1 MPTANYKYLY
11 CFKAIFE
18 YKLKSIYFLYMAK
31 KRGRKKKRGPKKKKP
46 IIPNKY
52 VGLKRP
58 YHIITTNNGVQ
69 IKDIYS
75 AVNIDMALA
84 KLRAFQIQFNK
95 NIQFPVKYT
104 SNKNEKTFT
113 ECDYR
118 LMLIKKKIDN
128 DTYKGKIR
136 NEYGKFIDC
145 VTSSDEW
152 VFIEE
157 LPYQVEET
165 FWVYGYNPKTDRKT
179 YQFIVDEFIN
189 YNKKDKYFFKEIVI
203 YRNKLLIDS
212 ISGLEIII
220 CKNHQDSVR
229 LYNSL
234 QEYSK
239 NKKYKNILF
248 AGDIHKNSYSY
259 EKWYNKIH
267 ELTHWNRRKINK
279 NTTRD

>member
-1 MPTANYKYLY
+1 
-11 CFKAIFE
+11 
-18 YKLKSIYFLYMAK
+18 MAK

-46 IIPNKY
+46 LIPNKY

-69 IKDIYS
+69 IKDLYS

-84 KLRAFQIQFNK
+84 KLRALQIQFNK

-136 NEYGKFIDC
+136 NEYGKFVDC

>member
-1 MPTANYKYLY
+1 
-11 CFKAIFE
+11 
-18 YKLKSIYFLYMAK
+18 MAK

-52 VGLKRP
+52 DGLKRP

-179 YQFIVDEFIN
+179 YQFIIDEFIN

-279 NTTRD
+279 NTVKS

>member
-1 MPTANYKYLY
+1 
-11 CFKAIFE
+11 
-18 YKLKSIYFLYMAK
+18 MAK

-104 SNKNEKTFT
+104 SKKNKKTFT

-145 VTSSDEW
+145 VTTSDEW

>member
-1 MPTANYKYLY
+1 
-11 CFKAIFE
+11 
-18 YKLKSIYFLYMAK
+18 MAK

-75 AVNIDMALA
+75 AVNIDMALT

-220 CKNHQDSVR
+220 SKNHQDSVR

>member
-1 MPTANYKYLY
+1 
-11 CFKAIFE
+11 
-18 YKLKSIYFLYMAK
+18 MAK

-136 NEYGKFIDC
+136 NEYCKFVDC

>member
-1 MPTANYKYLY
+1 
-11 CFKAIFE
+11 
-18 YKLKSIYFLYMAK
+18 MAK

-95 NIQFPVKYT
+95 NIQFPVKDT

-136 NEYGKFIDC
+136 NEYGKFVDC

-234 QEYSK
+234 QEYTK

>member
-1 MPTANYKYLY
+1 
-11 CFKAIFE
+11 
-18 YKLKSIYFLYMAK
+18 MAK
-31 KRGRKKKRGPKKKKP
+31 KIGRKKKRGPKKKKQ
-46 IIPNKY
+46 IIPHKY

-75 AVNIDMALA
+75 AVNIDTAMA
-84 KLRAFQIQFNK
+84 KLRAFQIKFNEG
-95 NIQFPVKYT
+95 IRFPVKYV
-104 SNKNEKTFT
+104 SNRNEKTFI
-113 ECDYR
+113 ESDYR
-118 LMLIKKKIDN
+118 LMLIKKKTEN
-128 DTYKGKIR
+128 DLYEGKIR
-136 NEYGKFIDC
+136 NEYGKYIDC

-152 VFIEE
+152 VFIDE

-179 YQFIVDEFIN
+179 YRFIVDNFIN

-212 ISGLEIII
+212 VSGLEIVI

-234 QEYSK
+234 CDYSK
-239 NKKYKNILF
+239 EHKYKNILF
-248 AGDIHKNSYSY
+248 AGDINNDSYSY
-259 EKWYNKIH
+259 NSWFNKIQ

>member
-1 MPTANYKYLY
+1 MT
-11 CFKAIFE
+11 
-18 YKLKSIYFLYMAK
+18 K

-84 KLRAFQIQFNK
+84 KLRALQIQFNK

-136 NEYGKFIDC
+136 NEYGKFVDC

-267 ELTHWNRRKINK
+267 ELTYWNRRKINK

>member
-1 MPTANYKYLY
+1 
-11 CFKAIFE
+11 
-18 YKLKSIYFLYMAK
+18 MAK
-31 KRGRKKKRGPKKKKP
+31 KRGRKKKWGPKKKKP

-136 NEYGKFIDC
+136 NEYGKFVDC

>member
-1 MPTANYKYLY
+1 
-11 CFKAIFE
+11 
-18 YKLKSIYFLYMAK
+18 MAK

-75 AVNIDMALA
+75 AVNINMALA
-84 KLRAFQIQFNK
+84 KLRSFQIQFNK

-179 YQFIVDEFIN
+179 YQFIIDEFIN

>member
-1 MPTANYKYLY
+1 
-11 CFKAIFE
+11 
-18 YKLKSIYFLYMAK
+18 MAK

-248 AGDIHKNSYSY
+248 ACDIHKNSYSY

>member
-1 MPTANYKYLY
+1 
-11 CFKAIFE
+11 
-18 YKLKSIYFLYMAK
+18 MAK

-145 VTSSDEW
+145 VTSSNEW

-179 YQFIVDEFIN
+179 YQFIIYEFIN

>member
-1 MPTANYKYLY
+1 
-11 CFKAIFE
+11 
-18 YKLKSIYFLYMAK
+18 MAK

-157 LPYQVEET
+157 LPDQVEET

>member
-1 MPTANYKYLY
+1 
-11 CFKAIFE
+11 
-18 YKLKSIYFLYMAK
+18 MAK

-46 IIPNKY
+46 ITPNKY

-84 KLRAFQIQFNK
+84 KLRTFQIQFNK

>member
-1 MPTANYKYLY
+1 
-11 CFKAIFE
+11 
-18 YKLKSIYFLYMAK
+18 
-31 KRGRKKKRGPKKKKP
+31 
-46 IIPNKY
+46 
-52 VGLKRP
+52 
-58 YHIITTNNGVQ
+58 
-69 IKDIYS
+69 
-75 AVNIDMALA
+75 MALA

>member
-1 MPTANYKYLY
+1 
-11 CFKAIFE
+11 
-18 YKLKSIYFLYMAK
+18 MAK

-267 ELTHWNRRKINK
+267 ELTHWNSRKINK
-279 NTTRD
+279 NTSRD

>member
-1 MPTANYKYLY
+1 
-11 CFKAIFE
+11 
-18 YKLKSIYFLYMAK
+18 MAK

-118 LMLIKKKIDN
+118 LMLIKKKINN

-145 VTSSDEW
+145 VTSSDKW

>member
-1 MPTANYKYLY
+1 
-11 CFKAIFE
+11 
-18 YKLKSIYFLYMAK
+18 MAK

-157 LPYQVEET
+157 LHYQVEET

-179 YQFIVDEFIN
+179 YQFIIDEFIN

>member
-1 MPTANYKYLY
+1 
-11 CFKAIFE
+11 
-18 YKLKSIYFLYMAK
+18 MAK

-136 NEYGKFIDC
+136 NEYGKFVDC
-145 VTSSDEW
+145 VTSSNEW

-179 YQFIVDEFIN
+179 YQFIIDEFIN

-267 ELTHWNRRKINK
+267 ELTHWNKRKINK
-279 NTTRD
+279 NTTRA

>member
-1 MPTANYKYLY
+1 
-11 CFKAIFE
+11 
-18 YKLKSIYFLYMAK
+18 MAK

-95 NIQFPVKYT
+95 NIQFQVKYT

-179 YQFIVDEFIN
+179 YQFIIDEFIN

>member
-1 MPTANYKYLY
+1 MEILNYEELEDKS
-11 CFKAIFE
+11 FTKEEIEIFT
-18 YKLKSIYFLYMAK
+18 IA
-31 KRGRKKKRGPKKKKP
+31 
-46 IIPNKY
+46 
-52 VGLKRP
+52 
-58 YHIITTNNGVQ
+58 Q
-69 IKDIYS
+69 D
-75 AVNIDMALA
+75 
-84 KLRAFQIQFNK
+84 
-95 NIQFPVKYT
+95 
-104 SNKNEKTFT
+104 
-113 ECDYR
+113 
-118 LMLIKKKIDN
+118 IKKKIDN

-136 NEYGKFIDC
+136 NEYGKFVDC

-165 FWVYGYNPKTDRKT
+165 FWIYGYNPKTDRKT

>member
-1 MPTANYKYLY
+1 
-11 CFKAIFE
+11 
-18 YKLKSIYFLYMAK
+18 MAK

-136 NEYGKFIDC
+136 NEYGKFVDC

-165 FWVYGYNPKTDRKT
+165 FCVYGYNPKTDRKT